1 VIGLAGECGLRLER
15 ASLTIDDVLG
25 ADEAFLTN
33 VSWGVLPVVR
43 VERSA
48 IGGGTPGEAT
58 SRLRKAWLDTVE
70 AQTSA

>member
-1 VIGLAGECGLRLER
+1 
-15 ASLTIDDVLG
+15 
-25 ADEAFLTN
+25 
-33 VSWGVLPVVR
+33 VR

>member
-1 VIGLAGECGLRLER
+1 
-15 ASLTIDDVLG
+15 
-25 ADEAFLTN
+25 
-33 VSWGVLPVVR
+33 VVR

-58 SRLRKAWLDTVE
+58 RRLRKAWLDTVE